1 MRTPYGGLAMRP
13 PVSVA
18 DAASA
23 RVGAAGRDAGRLA
36 VLGDQ
41 LLDQV
46 VRLARVAGGARA
58 DLVAEALAGLLLVED
73 AEVERLLVERHGDR
87 RVQVVAV
94 VAPGERRGLLLP
106 EVEGVDLVESRAGA
120 VDVDHREAL

>member
-1 MRTPYGGLAMRP
+1 MLQARG
-13 PVSVA
+13 SVP
-18 DAASA
+18 
-23 RVGAAGRDAGRLA
+23 RGATGEWLA

-94 VAPGERRGLLLP
+94 VALGERRGLLFP
-106 EVEGVDLVESRAGA
+106 EVEGVDLVEGRA
-120 VDVDHREAL
+120 